1 MEKERVIFRR
11 EYDPYKKEWGYIA
24 GFPDDPANLG
34 RIGTLSFKVYEEYP
48 RGIGVFGRYMFDCY
62 GEASL
67 DYFLSKKII
76 HKNDPI
82 VPELLKA
89 LEEYTDGKEE
99 FKVCEKI
106 MRR

>member
-11 EYDPYKKEWGYIA
+11 EYDPYMKMWGYIA

-34 RIGTLSFKVYEEYP
+34 RMVVLPFQILENGDYLYEC
-48 RGIGVFGRYMFDCY
+48 FD
-62 GEASL
+62 EATI

-89 LEEYTDGKEE
+89 LEKRIDYETE
-99 FKVCEKI
+99 FKVVEK
-106 MRR
+106 RR